1 MKVTQRRPIV
11 AGIRRALG
19 SPKVFERV
27 FNLLAMTVL
36 VLAMLS
42 GLGGIYEVAFH
53 TDLGSTNGFVLALFK
68 ALGGTMLGYI
78 LVHLATR
85 HNDEPTYVRR
95 ADTDYGMAGISDD
108 GADWDLVGPIASERP
123 RIRNIRG
130 DED

>member
-1 MKVTQRRPIV
+1 MKVTQRRPVV

-42 GLGGIYEVAFH
+42 GIGGIYEVAFH
-53 TDLGSTNGFVLALFK
+53 ADLGSTNGFVLALFK
-68 ALGGTMLGYI
+68 ALGGTMLLYVV
-78 LVHLATR
+78 VHLATR
-85 HNDEPTYVRR
+85 HNDEPTYVQR
-95 ADTDYGMAGISDD
+95 ADLGMSGISDD
-108 GADWDLVGPIASERP
+108 GADWDLVGPIAAERP